1 MDLHATPLRAFLAV
15 AEAQSFTRAAEELNM
30 SQPALSA
37 KIKELE
43 RRLGFDL
50 LKRSKRHVELSPG
63 GRSFLAHA
71 RRMVLETE
79 WMHQKI
85 RDIRTNAVRIGVPY
99 YSSNIPAR
107 TRLTDDFIARHGAD
121 GIEII
126 GMSHDRLYRALAY
139 EDIDLALVLEP
150 EDQWFDSAISP
161 ASETGL
167 ESHVIASRELQ
178 LSVPRSS
185 DLFEKAAISKADLNG
200 LQIASISRVHGV
212 ALSEA
217 IARFLDTCGATQ
229 FKLPESNASSTI
241 RLARRLQVPAVCLG
255 WFLEDSEGDRAD
267 SRIIPFVEGAIRT
280 QFVIRRRA
288 ELLRPLAETF
298 WTTATKASL
307 C

>member
-15 AEAQSFTRAAEELNM
+15 ADAQSFTRAAEELNM

-85 RDIRTNAVRIGVPY
+85 RDIRKNAVRIGVPY

-107 TRLTDDFIARHGAD
+107 TGLTDDFIANHGAD

-126 GMSHDRLYRALAY
+126 GMSHDRLYRALAF

-150 EDQWFDSAISP
+150 EEHWFDSAISP
-161 ASETGL
+161 AAETDLRG
-167 ESHVIASRELQ
+167 HVIESRELQ
-178 LSVPRSS
+178 LSVPESS
-185 DLFEKAAISKADLNG
+185 DLYGKTVIEAADLEG
-200 LQIASISRVHGV
+200 RSVASISRVHGV
-212 ALSEA
+212 ALSEGV
-217 IARFLDTCGATQ
+217 ARFLNAHGATQ
-229 FKLPESNASSTI
+229 FKLPESNAVSTL
-241 RLARRLQVPAVCLG
+241 RLARRLQVPAICLG
-255 WFLEDSEGDRAD
+255 WFTEDTETCGQNSRTLPFEEGG
-267 SRIIPFVEGAIRT
+267 IKT
-280 QFVIRRRA
+280 HFVIRRRSDS
-288 ELLRPLAETF
+288 LRPLAETF
-298 WTTATKASL
+298 WTAATR